1 MFGNVRGIKPGI
13 RDNKL
18 EYINL
23 TAKENNA
30 IMIALTE
37 SHLKDRGNDHE
48 IHIDGF
54 SLIRSDRSV
63 REGGGIVSYV
73 KDNLTISDEYNDSDS
88 MNELL
93 CIYINEINIALIT
106 LYRPPDSTMDSF
118 TWSLRRISG

>member
-37 SHLKDRGNDHE
+37 SHLKDRVSDHE

-73 KDNLTISDEYNDSDS
+73 KDNLTISDEYSDSD
-88 MNELL
+88 L
-93 CIYINEINIALIT
+93 
-106 LYRPPDSTMDSF
+106 
-118 TWSLRRISG
+118 

>member
-1 MFGNVRGIKPGI
+1 MELGPSPILPTTIMFGNVRGIKPGI

-37 SHLKDRGNDHE
+37 SHLKERISDYE
-48 IHIDGF
+48 INIDGF

-63 REGGGIVSYV
+63 NCSICERS
-73 KDNLTISDEYNDSDS
+73 SDS
-88 MNELL
+88 
-93 CIYINEINIALIT
+93 I
-106 LYRPPDSTMDSF
+106 
-118 TWSLRRISG
+118 